1 MSEYTPENPETF
13 DPEAQDIVSG
23 PERQP
28 RRGRSVPTNVLIP
41 MVHREALRR
50 LSAVTRVSQSEY
62 LREAVTDLLRKY
74 RHVVDEERS
83 RKDRLAG

>member
-1 MSEYTPENPETF
+1 MS
-13 DPEAQDIVSG
+13 DRSDQIDIPG
-23 PERQP
+23 PERRP

-62 LREAVTDLLRKY
+62 LREAVSDLLRKY
-74 RHVVDEERS
+74 RHLASEEEQKS
-83 RKDRLAG
+83 ARLAG

>member
-1 MSEYTPENPETF
+1 MRDEAREISEPEVP
-13 DPEAQDIVSG
+13 G
-23 PERQP
+23 PERRPQ
-28 RRGRSVPTNVLIP
+28 RGRSVPTNVLIP

-74 RHVVDEERS
+74 RHLVEEQKK
-83 RKDRLAG
+83 KDRLAG